1 MLCQFSRAS
10 IAFANGAFQSTRTIV
25 FLFMV
30 LLNAKAGSNSL
41 LQKLTVGTENLLQ
54 K

>member
-1 MLCQFSRAS
+1 M
-10 IAFANGAFQSTRTIV
+10 AFINGAFQSTRTIV

-30 LLNAKAGSNSL
+30 LLNANAGSNSL
-41 LQKLTVGTENLLQ
+41 LHKITVGVLNLLQ